1 MEILALQAGLRR
13 ELPKGPDQP
22 SSNSRWLECMAPGR
36 RTREGMLREKARD
49 NSGHWVI
56 EETLGSEVEEG
67 HCWICLWRKI
77 TDDYARMAEG
87 KEQGL

>member
-1 MEILALQAGLRR
+1 
-13 ELPKGPDQP
+13 
-22 SSNSRWLECMAPGR
+22 
-36 RTREGMLREKARD
+36 MLREKARD

-56 EETLGSEVEEG
+56 EEALGSEVEEG
-67 HCWICLWRKI
+67 HCWICLWRKV